1 MKKKRLMSL
10 LLILIPLLTS
20 AQDLRGA
27 WKGLLEVG
35 PAKLNIVFHIHDDN
49 NVTMDSPDQGA
60 MELPTKVVCMQ
71 EDSISVTMPRLG
83 AQYAGKLVGE
93 KINGTFSQMGHSFPL
108 ILKRGEIKMNRPQ
121 TPQPPFEYTTQEV
134 VFHNKGIDAKTGL
147 PTEGGE
153 AWLGGTLTY
162 PKGFKTGMPVILM
175 VTGSGQQNRDEEL
188 MGHKP
193 FLVIADYLARHGIAT
208 LRYDDRGV
216 GKSTGNMAM
225 ITLQSNMLDAE
236 AGIDYLKSTKKF
248 GKIGVLGHSEGGIIS
263 YMLAARGKAD
273 FVVSLAGPVLPGDS
287 VLLMQNRDVLTTAGL
302 DKDNV
307 EKYATALSRVFK
319 YRMSEQKMRFSNKP
333 ESLVPM
339 LTMDINLMPELRK
352 NLIETVKMVDSPWL
366 VSYLKYDPATDIR
379 KINSPVMLIIGDND
393 KQVNATANI
402 QAAGNNL
409 PKAVKAKSLLK
420 AYPTLNHLFQPSETG
435 SPGEY
440 AKIETTISEEVLDDI
455 TSWITKTAK
464 QY

>member
-20 AQDLRGA
+20 AQDLKGA

-93 KINGTFSQMGHSFPL
+93 EINGTFSQMGHSFPL

-162 PKGFKTGMPVILM
+162 PKGFKTGMPVVLM

-287 VLLMQNRDVLTTAGL
+287 VLLMQNRDLLTAAGL

-319 YRMSEQKMRFSNKP
+319 YRMSEQKMKFSDKP

-339 LTMDINLMPELRK
+339 LTMDIALLPELRK

-402 QAAGNNL
+402 QAAENIL

-455 TSWITKTAK
+455 TSWIIKTAK
-464 QY
+464 Q

>member
-20 AQDLRGA
+20 AQDLKGA

-93 KINGTFSQMGHSFPL
+93 EINGTFSQMGHSFPL

-153 AWLGGTLTY
+153 AWLGGTLSY

-319 YRMSEQKMRFSNKP
+319 YRMSEQKMKFSDKP

-339 LTMDINLMPELRK
+339 LTMDINLLPELRK

-402 QAAGNNL
+402 QAAENIL

-455 TSWITKTAK
+455 TSWIIKTAK
-464 QY
+464 Q

>member
-20 AQDLRGA
+20 AQDLKGA

-93 KINGTFSQMGHSFPL
+93 EINGTFSQMGHSFPL

-153 AWLGGTLTY
+153 AWLGGTLSY

-319 YRMSEQKMRFSNKP
+319 YRMSEQKMKFSNKP

-402 QAAGNNL
+402 QAAENIL

-455 TSWITKTAK
+455 TSWIIKTAK
-464 QY
+464 Q

>member
-20 AQDLRGA
+20 AQDLKGA

-93 KINGTFSQMGHSFPL
+93 EINGTFSQMGHSFPL

-153 AWLGGTLTY
+153 AWLGGTLSY

-287 VLLMQNRDVLTTAGL
+287 VLLMQNRDVLTAAGL

-319 YRMSEQKMRFSNKP
+319 YRMSEQKMKFSDKP

-339 LTMDINLMPELRK
+339 LTMDIALLPELRK

-402 QAAGNNL
+402 QAAENIL

-455 TSWITKTAK
+455 TSWIIKTAK
-464 QY
+464 Q

>member
-20 AQDLRGA
+20 AQDLKGA

-273 FVVSLAGPVLPGDS
+273 FVVSLAGPVLTGDS
-287 VLLMQNRDVLTTAGL
+287 VLLMQNRDVLTAAGL

-319 YRMSEQKMRFSNKP
+319 YRMSEQKMKFSDKP

-339 LTMDINLMPELRK
+339 LTMDIALLPELRK

-379 KINSPVMLIIGDND
+379 KINSPVMLLIGDND

-402 QAAGNNL
+402 QAAENIL

-455 TSWITKTAK
+455 TSWIIKTAK

>member
-27 WKGLLEVG
+27 WKGLLEAG

-49 NVTMDSPDQGA
+49 TVTMDSPDQGA
-60 MELPTKVVCMQ
+60 MDLPMKVVCMQ
-71 EDSISVTMPRLG
+71 EDSISVTLPRLG
-83 AQYAGKLVGE
+83 AQYTGKLVGE
-93 KINGTFSQMGHSFPL
+93 EINGTFSQMGHSFPL
-108 ILKRGEIKMNRPQ
+108 TLKRGEIKMNRPQ

-263 YMLAARGKAD
+263 YMLAAKGKAD

-287 VLLMQNRDVLTTAGL
+287 VLLMQNRDLLTVSGL
-302 DKDNV
+302 DKENV

-319 YRMSEQKMRFSNKP
+319 YRMSEQKMRFGDKP
-333 ESLVPM
+333 ETYVPM
-339 LTMDINLMPELRK
+339 LTMDIALLPELRK
-352 NLIETVKMVDSPWL
+352 NLIEAVKMVDSPWL
-366 VSYLKYDPATDIR
+366 VSYLKYDPAKDFR

-402 QAAGNNL
+402 QAAGNIL

-420 AYPTLNHLFQPSETG
+420 TYPTLNHLFQPSETG

-455 TSWITKTAK
+455 TSWIIKTAK
-464 QY
+464 Q

>member
-1 MKKKRLMSL
+1 MNVSPLTLDMMKAIRTTLVLAL
-10 LLILIPLLTS
+10 LLMVTT
-20 AQDLRGA
+20 AQAQRGS
-27 WKGLLEVG
+27 WKGELDVQG
-35 PAKLNIVFHIHDDN
+35 IKLPLVFHFTDKGC
-49 NVTMDSPDQGA
+49 TMDSPAQNVR
-60 MELPTKVVCMQ
+60 EIPTQTVVKG
-71 EDSISVTMPRLG
+71 DSVTVEIAMIG
-83 AQYAGKLVGE
+83 ARFEGVNKGTE
-93 KINGTFSQMGHSFPL
+93 IEGTFTQQGMAFPL
-108 ILKRGEIKMNRPQ
+108 TLTPGEVTLNRPQ
-121 TPQPPFEYTTQEV
+121 TPKPPFDYLTEEV
-134 VFHNKGIDAKTGL
+134 SFTNGSFTL
-147 PTEGGE
+147 R
-153 AWLGGTLTY
+153 GTLTK
-162 PKGFKTGMPVILM
+162 PRGCSRQTPVVLM
-175 VTGSGQQNRDEEL
+175 VSGSGQQNRDEEL

-319 YRMSEQKMRFSNKP
+319 YRMSEQKMKFSNKP

-402 QAAGNNL
+402 QAAENIL

>member
-1 MKKKRLMSL
+1 MSL

-20 AQDLRGA
+20 AQDLKGA

-93 KINGTFSQMGHSFPL
+93 EINGTFSQMGHSFPL

-153 AWLGGTLTY
+153 AWLGGTLSY

-319 YRMSEQKMRFSNKP
+319 YRMSEQKMKFSNKP

-402 QAAGNNL
+402 QAAENIL

-455 TSWITKTAK
+455 TSWIIKTAK
-464 QY
+464 Q

>member
-1 MKKKRLMSL
+1 MRISRLFTTAL
-10 LLILIPLLTS
+10 LALATLSTHAQQGAWNGELNVMGTKLPLVFNFSADGCTIDSPTQGAKGIPAQKTTKDDGTIKVTVPMIGATFEGKMQNNEIKGTYTQNGFHIPLTLKPGQLTV
-20 AQDLRGA
+20 
-27 WKGLLEVG
+27 K
-35 PAKLNIVFHIHDDN
+35 
-49 NVTMDSPDQGA
+49 
-60 MELPTKVVCMQ
+60 
-71 EDSISVTMPRLG
+71 
-83 AQYAGKLVGE
+83 
-93 KINGTFSQMGHSFPL
+93 
-108 ILKRGEIKMNRPQ
+108 RPQ
-121 TPQPPFEYTTQEV
+121 TPVAPFPYKQESVSFTNAGYT
-134 VFHNKGIDAKTGL
+134 FN
-147 PTEGGE
+147 
-153 AWLGGTLTY
+153 GTLTLPQNY
-162 PKGFKTGMPVILM
+162 SKQTPVVLM

-319 YRMSEQKMRFSNKP
+319 YRMSEQKMKFSDKP

-339 LTMDINLMPELRK
+339 LTMDIALLPELRK

-402 QAAGNNL
+402 QAAENIL

-455 TSWITKTAK
+455 TCWINKTTK
-464 QY
+464 

>member
-20 AQDLRGA
+20 AQDLKGA

-216 GKSTGNMAM
+216 GKSTGNMAV

-287 VLLMQNRDVLTTAGL
+287 VLLMQNRDVLTAAGL

-319 YRMSEQKMRFSNKP
+319 YRMSEQKMKFSDKP

-339 LTMDINLMPELRK
+339 LTMDIALLPELRK

-366 VSYLKYDPATDIR
+366 LSYLKYDPATDIR

-402 QAAGNNL
+402 QAAENIL

>member
-35 PAKLNIVFHIHDDN
+35 PAKLNIVFHIHDN
-49 NVTMDSPDQGA
+49 NTVTMDSPDQGA
-60 MELPTKVVCMQ
+60 MDIPTEVVCMKG
-71 EDSISVTMPRLG
+71 DSISVTLPRLG
-83 AQYAGKLVGE
+83 AQYTGKLVGE
-93 KINGTFSQMGHSFPL
+93 EINGTFSQMGHSFPL
-108 ILKRGEIKMNRPQ
+108 TLKRGEIKMNRPQ

-162 PKGFKTGMPVILM
+162 PKGFKTGIPVVLM

-339 LTMDINLMPELRK
+339 LTMDIALLPELRK

-379 KINSPVMLIIGDND
+379 KINSPVMLLIGDND

-402 QAAGNNL
+402 QAAENIL

-455 TSWITKTAK
+455 TSWIIKTAK
-464 QY
+464 Q

>member
-20 AQDLRGA
+20 AQDLKGA

-93 KINGTFSQMGHSFPL
+93 EINGTFSQMGHSFPL

-153 AWLGGTLTY
+153 AWLGGTLSY

-319 YRMSEQKMRFSNKP
+319 YRMSEQKMKFSNKP

-339 LTMDINLMPELRK
+339 LTMDIALLPELRK

-402 QAAGNNL
+402 QAAENIL

-455 TSWITKTAK
+455 TSWIIKTAK
-464 QY
+464 Q

>member
-20 AQDLRGA
+20 AQDLKGA

-121 TPQPPFEYTTQEV
+121 TPQPPFEYTMQEV

-153 AWLGGTLTY
+153 AWLGGTLSY
-162 PKGFKTGMPVILM
+162 PKGFKTGMPVVLM

-273 FVVSLAGPVLPGDS
+273 FVVSLAGPVLTGDS
-287 VLLMQNRDVLTTAGL
+287 VLLMQNRDVLTAAGL

-319 YRMSEQKMRFSNKP
+319 YRMSEQKMKFSDKP

-339 LTMDINLMPELRK
+339 LTMDIALLPELRK

-402 QAAGNNL
+402 QAAENIL

-464 QY
+464 Q

>member
-20 AQDLRGA
+20 AQDLKGA

-71 EDSISVTMPRLG
+71 EDSISVTLPRLG

-93 KINGTFSQMGHSFPL
+93 EINGTFSQMGHSFPL

-319 YRMSEQKMRFSNKP
+319 YRMSEQKMKFSNKP

-339 LTMDINLMPELRK
+339 LTMDIALLPELRK

>member
-20 AQDLRGA
+20 AQDLKGA

-93 KINGTFSQMGHSFPL
+93 EINGTFSQMGHSFPL

-162 PKGFKTGMPVILM
+162 PKGFKTGMPVVLM

-319 YRMSEQKMRFSNKP
+319 YRMSEQKMKFSDKP

-402 QAAGNNL
+402 QAAENIL

>member
-20 AQDLRGA
+20 AQDLKGA

-60 MELPTKVVCMQ
+60 MELPTEVVCMKG
-71 EDSISVTMPRLG
+71 DSISVTMPRLG

-93 KINGTFSQMGHSFPL
+93 EINGTFSQMGHSFPL

-273 FVVSLAGPVLPGDS
+273 FVVSLAGPVLTGDS

-455 TSWITKTAK
+455 TSWIIKTAK
-464 QY
+464 Q

>member
-35 PAKLNIVFHIHDDN
+35 PAKLNIVFHIHDN
-49 NVTMDSPDQGA
+49 SNVTMDSPDQGA
-60 MELPTKVVCMQ
+60 MDIPTEVVCMKG
-71 EDSISVTMPRLG
+71 DSISVTLPRLG

-366 VSYLKYDPATDIR
+366 LSYLKYDPATDIR
-379 KINSPVMLIIGDND
+379 KINSPVMLIFGDND

-402 QAAGNNL
+402 QAAENIL

-455 TSWITKTAK
+455 TCWIIKTAK
-464 QY
+464 Q

>member
-20 AQDLRGA
+20 AQDLKGA

-93 KINGTFSQMGHSFPL
+93 EINGTFSQMGHSFPL

-287 VLLMQNRDVLTTAGL
+287 VLLMQNRDVLTAAGL

-319 YRMSEQKMRFSNKP
+319 YRMSEQKMKFSDKP

-339 LTMDINLMPELRK
+339 LTMDIALLPELRK

-402 QAAGNNL
+402 QAAENIL

-455 TSWITKTAK
+455 TSWIIKTAK
-464 QY
+464 Q

>member
-1 MKKKRLMSL
+1 MKKKKLMSL
-10 LLILIPLLTS
+10 LLILMPLLTS

-27 WKGLLEVG
+27 WKGLLEAG

-49 NVTMDSPDQGA
+49 TVTMDSPDQGA
-60 MELPTKVVCMQ
+60 MDLPTKVVCMQ

-83 AQYAGKLVGE
+83 AQYTGKLVGE
-93 KINGTFSQMGHSFPL
+93 EINGTFSQMGHSFPL
-108 ILKRGEIKMNRPQ
+108 TLKRGEIKMNRPQ

-263 YMLAARGKAD
+263 YMLAAKGKAD

-287 VLLMQNRDVLTTAGL
+287 VLLMQNRDLLTVSGL

-319 YRMSEQKMRFSNKP
+319 YRMSEQKMRFGDKP
-333 ESLVPM
+333 ETYVPM
-339 LTMDINLMPELRK
+339 LTMDIALLPELRK
-352 NLIETVKMVDSPWL
+352 NLIEAVKMVDSPWL
-366 VSYLKYDPATDIR
+366 VSYLKYDPAKDFR

-402 QAAGNNL
+402 QAAGNIL

-420 AYPTLNHLFQPSETG
+420 TYPTLNHLFQPSETG

-455 TSWITKTAK
+455 TSWIIKTAK
-464 QY
+464 Q

>member
-10 LLILIPLLTS
+10 LLILIPLLTN
-20 AQDLRGA
+20 AQDLKGA

-93 KINGTFSQMGHSFPL
+93 EINGTFSQMGHSFPL

-134 VFHNKGIDAKTGL
+134 AFHNKGIDAKTGL

-287 VLLMQNRDVLTTAGL
+287 VLLMQNRDVLTAAGL

-319 YRMSEQKMRFSNKP
+319 YRMSEQKMKFSDKP

-339 LTMDINLMPELRK
+339 LTMDINLLPELRK

-402 QAAGNNL
+402 QAAENIL

-455 TSWITKTAK
+455 TSWIIKTAK
-464 QY
+464 Q

>member
-20 AQDLRGA
+20 AQDLKGA

-71 EDSISVTMPRLG
+71 EDSISVTLPRLG
-83 AQYAGKLVGE
+83 AQYAGKIVGE

-162 PKGFKTGMPVILM
+162 PKGFKTGMPVVLM

-287 VLLMQNRDVLTTAGL
+287 VLLMQNHDVLTAAGL

-319 YRMSEQKMRFSNKP
+319 YRMSEQKMKFSDKP

-339 LTMDINLMPELRK
+339 LTMDIALLPELRK
-352 NLIETVKMVDSPWL
+352 NLIKTVKMVDSPWL

-393 KQVNATANI
+393 KQVNATDNI
-402 QAAGNNL
+402 QAAENIL

-455 TSWITKTAK
+455 TSWIIKTAK
-464 QY
+464 Q

>member
-93 KINGTFSQMGHSFPL
+93 EINGTFSQMGHSFPL

-319 YRMSEQKMRFSNKP
+319 YRMSEQKMKFSDKP

-339 LTMDINLMPELRK
+339 LTMDIALLPELRK
-352 NLIETVKMVDSPWL
+352 NLIKTVKMVDSPWL

-402 QAAGNNL
+402 QAAENIL

>member
-93 KINGTFSQMGHSFPL
+93 EINGTFSQMGHSFPL

-162 PKGFKTGMPVILM
+162 PKGFKTGMPVVLM

-287 VLLMQNRDVLTTAGL
+287 VLLMQNRDLLTAAGL

-307 EKYATALSRVFK
+307 EKHATALSRVFK
-319 YRMSEQKMRFSNKP
+319 YRMSEQKMKFSDKP

-339 LTMDINLMPELRK
+339 LTMDIALLPELRK

-402 QAAGNNL
+402 QAAENIL

-455 TSWITKTAK
+455 TSWIIKTAK
-464 QY
+464 Q

>member
-35 PAKLNIVFHIHDDN
+35 PAKLNIVFHIHDN
-49 NVTMDSPDQGA
+49 NTVTMDSPDQGA
-60 MELPTKVVCMQ
+60 MDLPTKVVCMQ

-93 KINGTFSQMGHSFPL
+93 EINGTFSQMGHSFPL

-273 FVVSLAGPVLPGDS
+273 FVVSLAGPVLTGDS
-287 VLLMQNRDVLTTAGL
+287 VLLMQNRDLLTAAGL

-319 YRMSEQKMRFSNKP
+319 YRMSGQKMRFGDKP
-333 ESLVPM
+333 ETYVPM
-339 LTMDINLMPELRK
+339 LTMDIALLPELRK
-352 NLIETVKMVDSPWL
+352 NLIETVKTVDSPWL
-366 VSYLKYDPATDIR
+366 LSYLKYDPATDIR

>member
-10 LLILIPLLTS
+10 LLILIPLLAS
-20 AQDLRGA
+20 AQDLKGA

-35 PAKLNIVFHIHDDN
+35 PAKLNIFFHIHDDN
-49 NVTMDSPDQGA
+49 TVTMDSPDQGA

-93 KINGTFSQMGHSFPL
+93 EINGTFSQMGHSFPL

-134 VFHNKGIDAKTGL
+134 AFHNKGIDAKTGL

-153 AWLGGTLTY
+153 AWLGGTLSY
-162 PKGFKTGMPVILM
+162 PKGFKTGMPVVLM

-287 VLLMQNRDVLTTAGL
+287 VLLMQNRDVLTAAGL

-352 NLIETVKMVDSPWL
+352 NLIKTVKMVDSPWL

-402 QAAGNNL
+402 QAAENIL

-455 TSWITKTAK
+455 TSWIIKTAK
-464 QY
+464 Q

>member
-153 AWLGGTLTY
+153 AWLGGTLSY
-162 PKGFKTGMPVILM
+162 PKGFKTGMPVVLM

-319 YRMSEQKMRFSNKP
+319 YRMSEQKMKFSDKP

-339 LTMDINLMPELRK
+339 LTMDIALLPELRK
-352 NLIETVKMVDSPWL
+352 NLIKTVKMVDSPWL

-402 QAAGNNL
+402 QAAENIL

>member
-35 PAKLNIVFHIHDDN
+35 PAKLNIVFHIHDN
-49 NVTMDSPDQGA
+49 NTVTMDSPDQGA
-60 MELPTKVVCMQ
+60 MDIPTEVVCMKG
-71 EDSISVTMPRLG
+71 DSISVTLPRLG

-162 PKGFKTGMPVILM
+162 PKGFKTGMPVVLM

-248 GKIGVLGHSEGGIIS
+248 GKIGVLGHSEG
-263 YMLAARGKAD
+263 A
-273 FVVSLAGPVLPGDS
+273 SLAICLLQGERQTSWYRSPV
-287 VLLMQNRDVLTTAGL
+287 R
-302 DKDNV
+302 
-307 EKYATALSRVFK
+307 YCRATACC
-319 YRMSEQKMRFSNKP
+319 
-333 ESLVPM
+333 
-339 LTMDINLMPELRK
+339 
-352 NLIETVKMVDSPWL
+352 
-366 VSYLKYDPATDIR
+366 
-379 KINSPVMLIIGDND
+379 
-393 KQVNATANI
+393 
-402 QAAGNNL
+402 
-409 PKAVKAKSLLK
+409 
-420 AYPTLNHLFQPSETG
+420 
-435 SPGEY
+435 
-440 AKIETTISEEVLDDI
+440 
-455 TSWITKTAK
+455 
-464 QY
+464 

>member
-20 AQDLRGA
+20 AQDLKGA

-71 EDSISVTMPRLG
+71 EDSISVTLHRLG
-83 AQYAGKLVGE
+83 VQYAGKLVGE
-93 KINGTFSQMGHSFPL
+93 EINGTFSQMGHSFPL

-153 AWLGGTLTY
+153 AWLGGTLSY
-162 PKGFKTGMPVILM
+162 PKGFKTGMPVVLM

-263 YMLAARGKAD
+263 YMLAAKGKAD

-287 VLLMQNRDVLTTAGL
+287 VLLMQNRDLLTVSGL
-302 DKDNV
+302 DKENV

-319 YRMSEQKMRFSNKP
+319 YRISEQKMRFGDKP
-333 ESLVPM
+333 ETYVPM
-339 LTMDINLMPELRK
+339 LTMDIALLPELRK
-352 NLIETVKMVDSPWL
+352 NLIEAVKMVDSPWL
-366 VSYLKYDPATDIR
+366 VSYLKYDPATDFR

-402 QAAGNNL
+402 QAAENIL

-455 TSWITKTAK
+455 TSWIIKTAK
-464 QY
+464 Q

>member
-93 KINGTFSQMGHSFPL
+93 EINGTFSQMGHSFPL

-162 PKGFKTGMPVILM
+162 PKGFKTGMPVVLM

-287 VLLMQNRDVLTTAGL
+287 VLLMQNRDVLTAAGL

-319 YRMSEQKMRFSNKP
+319 YRMSEQKMKFSDKP

-339 LTMDINLMPELRK
+339 LTMDIALLPELRK

-402 QAAGNNL
+402 QAAGNIL

-420 AYPTLNHLFQPSETG
+420 TYPTLNHLFQPSETG

-455 TSWITKTAK
+455 TSWIIKTAK
-464 QY
+464 Q

>member
-35 PAKLNIVFHIHDDN
+35 PAKLNIVFHIHDN
-49 NVTMDSPDQGA
+49 SNVTMDSPDQGA
-60 MELPTKVVCMQ
+60 MDIPTEVVCMKG
-71 EDSISVTMPRLG
+71 DSISVTLPRLG

-153 AWLGGTLTY
+153 AWLGGTLSY

-287 VLLMQNRDVLTTAGL
+287 VLLMQNHDVLTAAGL

-319 YRMSEQKMRFSNKP
+319 YRMSEQKMKFSNKP

-402 QAAGNNL
+402 QAAENIL

-455 TSWITKTAK
+455 TCWIIKTAK
-464 QY
+464 Q

>member
-10 LLILIPLLTS
+10 LLILMPLLTS
-20 AQDLRGA
+20 AQGLRGA

-35 PAKLNIVFHIHDDN
+35 PTKLNIVFHIHDDN
-49 NVTMDSPDQGA
+49 TVTMDSPDQGA
-60 MELPTKVVCMQ
+60 MDLPTKVVCMQ
-71 EDSISVTMPRLG
+71 EDSINVTLPRLG
-83 AQYAGKLVGE
+83 AQYTGKLVGE
-93 KINGTFSQMGHSFPL
+93 EINGTFSQMGHSFPL
-108 ILKRGEIKMNRPQ
+108 TLKRGEIKMNRPQ

-216 GKSTGNMAM
+216 GKSTGNMAI

-263 YMLAARGKAD
+263 YMLAAKGKAD

-287 VLLMQNRDVLTTAGL
+287 VLLMQNRDLLTVSGL
-302 DKDNV
+302 DKENV

-319 YRMSEQKMRFSNKP
+319 YRMSEQKMRFGDKP
-333 ESLVPM
+333 ETYVPM
-339 LTMDINLMPELRK
+339 LTMDIALLPELRK
-352 NLIETVKMVDSPWL
+352 NLIEAVKMVDSPWL
-366 VSYLKYDPATDIR
+366 VSYLKYDPAKDFR

-402 QAAGNNL
+402 QAAENIL
-409 PKAVKAKSLLK
+409 PKAVKAKSQLK
-420 AYPTLNHLFQPSETG
+420 TYPTLNHLFQPSETG

-455 TSWITKTAK
+455 TSWIIKTAK
-464 QY
+464 Q

>member
-20 AQDLRGA
+20 AQDLKGA

-93 KINGTFSQMGHSFPL
+93 EINGTFSQMGHSFPL

-134 VFHNKGIDAKTGL
+134 AFHNKGIDAKTGL

-153 AWLGGTLTY
+153 AWLGGTLSY
-162 PKGFKTGMPVILM
+162 PKGFKTGMPVVLM

-319 YRMSEQKMRFSNKP
+319 YRMSEQKMKFSDKP

-339 LTMDINLMPELRK
+339 LTMDIALLPELRK

-402 QAAGNNL
+402 QAAENIL

-455 TSWITKTAK
+455 TSWIIKTAK
-464 QY
+464 Q

>member
-10 LLILIPLLTS
+10 LLILMPLLTS

-27 WKGLLEVG
+27 WKGLLEAG

-49 NVTMDSPDQGA
+49 TVTMDSPDQGA
-60 MELPTKVVCMQ
+60 MDLPTKVVCMQ
-71 EDSISVTMPRLG
+71 EDSINVTLPRLG
-83 AQYAGKLVGE
+83 AQYTGKLVGE
-93 KINGTFSQMGHSFPL
+93 EINGTFSQMGHSFPL
-108 ILKRGEIKMNRPQ
+108 TLKRGEIKMNRPQ

-263 YMLAARGKAD
+263 YMLAAKGKAD

-287 VLLMQNRDVLTTAGL
+287 VLLMQNRDLLTVSGL

-319 YRMSEQKMRFSNKP
+319 YRMSEQKMRFGDKP
-333 ESLVPM
+333 ETYVPM
-339 LTMDINLMPELRK
+339 LTMDIALLPELRK
-352 NLIETVKMVDSPWL
+352 NLTEAVKMVDSPWL
-366 VSYLKYDPATDIR
+366 ISYLKYDSATDFR

-402 QAAGNNL
+402 QAAGNIL

-420 AYPTLNHLFQPSETG
+420 TYPTLNHLFQPSETG

-455 TSWITKTAK
+455 TSWIIKTAK
-464 QY
+464 Q

>member
-20 AQDLRGA
+20 AQDLKGA

-93 KINGTFSQMGHSFPL
+93 EINGTFSQMGHSFPL

-248 GKIGVLGHSEGGIIS
+248 DKIGVLGHSEGGIIS

-287 VLLMQNRDVLTTAGL
+287 VLLMQNRDLLTAAGL

-319 YRMSEQKMRFSNKP
+319 YRMSEQKMKFSDKP

-339 LTMDINLMPELRK
+339 LTMDIALLPELRK

-402 QAAGNNL
+402 QAAENIL

-455 TSWITKTAK
+455 TSWIIKTAK
-464 QY
+464 Q

>member
-273 FVVSLAGPVLPGDS
+273 FVVSLAGPVLTGDS
-287 VLLMQNRDVLTTAGL
+287 VLLMQNRDLLTAAGL

-319 YRMSEQKMRFSNKP
+319 YRMSEQKMKFSDKP

-339 LTMDINLMPELRK
+339 LTMDIALLPELRK

-402 QAAGNNL
+402 QAAENIL

-455 TSWITKTAK
+455 TSWIIKTAK
-464 QY
+464 Q